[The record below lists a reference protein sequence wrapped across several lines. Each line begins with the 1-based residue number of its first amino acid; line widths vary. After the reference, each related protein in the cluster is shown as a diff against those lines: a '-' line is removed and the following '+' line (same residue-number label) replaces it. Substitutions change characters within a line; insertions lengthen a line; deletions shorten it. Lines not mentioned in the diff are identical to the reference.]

1 MISAANDSN
10 NWNDWNHC
18 NDGQSGFEWLQDS
31 RLVEAEDIMRL
42 KDKVAIVTG
51 GGVGI
56 GRAYA
61 HGLAKEGAKVVVA
74 DIQDAEAKK
83 VAADIKQS
91 GGEAIALYVDVTS
104 MEKTEAMAQA
114 ALKTYGRIDIL
125 VNNAGLYSALKKKR
139 FMEIDGEEWDRV
151 MAVNVKGLWH
161 CVKAVYP
168 AMKQLGKGK
177 IINISSGT
185 ILGGTPLF
193 LHYVSSKAAVV
204 GFTRALAREVGN
216 DNICVNSI
224 MPGLTISGSNQEGV
238 LTPEQLADRRKRRAF
253 QRDQYPAD
261 LVGTVVFLASDD
273 SDFMTGQSI
282 SVDGGMNM
290 H

>member
-1 MISAANDSN
+1 
-10 NWNDWNHC
+10 
-18 NDGQSGFEWLQDS
+18 
-31 RLVEAEDIMRL
+31 MRL

-56 GRAYA
+56 GKAYA
-61 HGLAKEGAKVVVA
+61 QGLAKEGAKVVVA
-74 DIQDAEAKK
+74 DIQEAEAEK

-91 GGEAIALYVDVTS
+91 GGEAIAVPVDVTS
-104 MEKTEAMAQA
+104 FDKTQAMAQA
-114 ALKTYGRIDIL
+114 ALSAYGRIDIL
-125 VNNAGLYSALKKKR
+125 VNNAGLYSALKKKN
-139 FMEIDGEEWDRV
+139 FMEIDSDEWDRV
-151 MAVNVKGLWH
+151 MAVNVKGLFH

-168 AMKQLGKGK
+168 AMKQQGKGK

-185 ILGGTPLF
+185 TLNGSPFF
-193 LHYVSSKAAVV
+193 LHYVSSKAGVI
-204 GFTRALAREVGN
+204 GFTRALAREVGG

-224 MPGLTISGSNQEGV
+224 MPGLTISGANQEGV
-238 LTPEQLADRRKRRAF
+238 MTAEQLADRRKRRSI
-253 QRDQYPAD
+253 QRDQYPQD
-261 LVGTVVFLASDD
+261 LVGTVIFLASDD

>member
-1 MISAANDSN
+1 
-10 NWNDWNHC
+10 
-18 NDGQSGFEWLQDS
+18 
-31 RLVEAEDIMRL
+31 MRL

-56 GRAYA
+56 GKAYA

-74 DIQDAEAKK
+74 DIQDAEASK
-83 VAADIKQS
+83 VAADIKQT
-91 GGEAIALYVDVTS
+91 GGEAMAVAVDVTS
-104 MEKTEAMAQA
+104 PEKTQAMAA
-114 ALKTYGRIDIL
+114 TALKQYGRIDVL
-125 VNNAGLYSALKKKR
+125 VNNAGLYSALKKKN
-139 FMEIDGEEWDRV
+139 FMEIDAGEWDRV
-151 MAVNVKGLWH
+151 MAVNVKGLFL

-168 AMKQLGKGK
+168 AMKQQGKGK

-185 ILGGTPLF
+185 ALSGTPYF
-193 LHYVSSKAAVV
+193 LHYVSSKAGVI

-224 MPGLTISGSNQEGV
+224 MPGLTISGANQEGV
-238 LTPEQLADRRKRRAF
+238 MTAEQLADRRKRRCF
-253 QRDQYPAD
+253 QRDQYPQD
-261 LVGTVVFLASDD
+261 LVGTVIFLASDD

-282 SVDGGMNM
+282 SVDGGMNL

>member
-1 MISAANDSN
+1 
-10 NWNDWNHC
+10 
-18 NDGQSGFEWLQDS
+18 
-31 RLVEAEDIMRL
+31 MRL

-56 GRAYA
+56 GKAYA

-74 DIQDAEAKK
+74 DIQEAEARK
-83 VAADIKQS
+83 VAADIEQN
-91 GGEAIALYVDVTS
+91 GGTALAVPVDVTS
-104 MEKTEAMAQA
+104 EPKVQAMAA
-114 ALKTYGRIDIL
+114 ATLKAYGRIDVL
-125 VNNAGLYSALKKKR
+125 VNNAGLYSALKKKS
-139 FMEIDGEEWDRV
+139 FMEIDSDEWDRV
-151 MAVNVKGLWH
+151 MAVNVKGLFH

-168 AMKQLGKGK
+168 IMKQQQKGK

-185 ILGGTPLF
+185 ALSGSPFF
-193 LHYVSSKAAVV
+193 LHYVSSKAGVI

-224 MPGLTISGSNQEGV
+224 MPGLTISGANQEGV
-238 LTPEQLADRRKRRAF
+238 MTAEQLADRRKRRSI
-253 QRDQYPAD
+253 QRDQYPQD
-261 LVGTVVFLASDD
+261 LVGTVIFLASDD

>member
-1 MISAANDSN
+1 
-10 NWNDWNHC
+10 
-18 NDGQSGFEWLQDS
+18 
-31 RLVEAEDIMRL
+31 MRL

-56 GRAYA
+56 GKAYA
-61 HGLAKEGAKVVVA
+61 QGLAKEGAKVVVA
-74 DIQDAEAKK
+74 DIQEAEAKK
-83 VAADIKQS
+83 VAADIQQ
-91 GGEAIALYVDVTS
+91 GGGDAIAVSVDVTS
-104 MEKTEAMAQA
+104 PEKTQSMAEA
-114 ALKTYGRIDIL
+114 ALKRYGRIDAL
-125 VNNAGLYSALKKKR
+125 VNNAGLYSALKKKP
-139 FMEIDGEEWDRV
+139 FMEIDPEEWDRV
-151 MAVNVKGLWH
+151 MSVNVKGLFL

-168 AMKQLGKGK
+168 AMKQQGKGK

-185 ILGGTPLF
+185 ALSGSPFF
-193 LHYVSSKAAVV
+193 LHYVSSKAGVI
-204 GFTRALAREVGN
+204 GFTRALAREVGD

-238 LTPEQLADRRKRRAF
+238 MTAEQLADRRKRRCL
-253 QRDQYPAD
+253 QRDQYPQD
-261 LVGTVVFLASDD
+261 LVGTVIFLCSDD

>member
-1 MISAANDSN
+1 
-10 NWNDWNHC
+10 
-18 NDGQSGFEWLQDS
+18 
-31 RLVEAEDIMRL
+31 MRL

-56 GRAYA
+56 GKAYA

-74 DIQDAEAKK
+74 DIQETEARK
-83 VAADIKQS
+83 VAADIEQN
-91 GGEAIALYVDVTS
+91 GGTALAVPVDVTS
-104 MEKTEAMAQA
+104 EEKVQAMAA
-114 ALKTYGRIDIL
+114 ATLKAYGRIDVL
-125 VNNAGLYSALKKKR
+125 VNNAGLYSALKKKS
-139 FMEIDGEEWDRV
+139 FMEIDSDEWDRV
-151 MAVNVKGLWH
+151 MAVNVKGLFH

-168 AMKQLGKGK
+168 TMKQQQKGK

-185 ILGGTPLF
+185 ALSGSPFF
-193 LHYVSSKAAVV
+193 LHYVSSKAGVI

-224 MPGLTISGSNQEGV
+224 MPGLTISGANQEGV
-238 LTPEQLADRRKRRAF
+238 MTAEQLADRRKRRSI
-253 QRDQYPAD
+253 QRDQYPQD
-261 LVGTVVFLASDD
+261 LVGTVIFLASDD